1 MNAMI
6 QQEGQAAAVEAAPKK
21 LGYLETLFSILASVA
36 GVQSWKHFERDIT
49 RGSPARYAVVLG
61 ALMVAFV
68 LLHVLIVD
76 LVLRG
81 SGLE

>member
-1 MNAMI
+1 MNATKP
-6 QQEGQAAAVEAAPKK
+6 EK

-36 GVQSWKHFERDIT
+36 GVQSWAHFERDVN
-49 RGSPARYAVVLG
+49 RGSPVRYVIVLA

-76 LVLRG
+76 IVLRH
-81 SGLE
+81 SGLQ